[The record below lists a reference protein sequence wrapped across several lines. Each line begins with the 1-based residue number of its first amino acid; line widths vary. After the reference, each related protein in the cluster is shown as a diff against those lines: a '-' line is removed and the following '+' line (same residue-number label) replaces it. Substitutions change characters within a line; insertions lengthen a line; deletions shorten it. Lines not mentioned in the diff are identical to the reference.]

1 MPKKKEIEEIV
12 AAKED
17 VKSFLN
23 IDSFCEDS
31 SYIRDNL
38 LKLSFKTWF
47 IQIEKN
53 DSLIKRSKKDW
64 EIELEKF
71 LKKEVK

>member
-1 MPKKKEIEEIV
+1 MPKKKEIEEI
-12 AAKED
+12 KED
-17 VKSFLN
+17 VKSLLN

-47 IQIEKN
+47 IQIQKN

-64 EIELEKF
+64 ENELEKF